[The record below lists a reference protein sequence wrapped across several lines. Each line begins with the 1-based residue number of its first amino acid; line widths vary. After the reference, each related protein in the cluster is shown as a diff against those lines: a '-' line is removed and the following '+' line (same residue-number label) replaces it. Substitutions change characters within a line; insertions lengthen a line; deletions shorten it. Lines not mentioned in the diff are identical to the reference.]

1 MLNSI
6 YTEISTMT
14 IQENVPLAPLTTL
27 QVGGTARYFAELRRE
42 DEVREAVQFAKR
54 RELPLF
60 VLGGGSNLVVADS
73 GWPGLVLKIAIGGI
87 ASPITNDTA
96 GNAVLFSVGAGVNW
110 DDFVAQAVAQNC
122 AGVECLSG
130 IPGSVGGTPVQNVG
144 AYGQEVADTIESV
157 RVLDLEQDRI
167 VVLPKPACGFR
178 YRASIFNST
187 ERGRYIILRVNYR
200 LHRGGAPSLKYADLQ
215 RHFAGRVKESF
226 SERPAEK
233 ATSPSLAETR
243 AAVREI
249 RRSKGML
256 IVPGDEDCRSA
267 GSFFKNPVLSE
278 AQFQEL
284 AARAASKGL
293 EIPSYPALDAQKKV
307 SAAWLVEHAGFSK
320 GYAAGA
326 AGISNKHALALINRG
341 NAKATDIVE
350 LKDEIQRCVQE
361 AWGIVLEPEPVFV
374 GF

>member
-1 MLNSI
+1 
-6 YTEISTMT
+6 MT
-14 IQENVPLAPLTTL
+14 IQENAPLAPLTTL
-27 QVGGTARYFAELRRE
+27 QVGGAARYFAEVKRE
-42 DEVREAVQFAKR
+42 DEVQEAAQFAKAR
-54 RELPLF
+54 DLPLF

-73 GWPGLVLKIAIGGI
+73 GWPGLVLRVALGGI
-87 ASPITNDTA
+87 TAPATHDT

-110 DDFVAQAVAQNC
+110 DDFVAQTVAQNC

-157 RVLDLEQDRI
+157 RALDLKQDRI

-178 YRASIFNST
+178 YRTSIFNSS

-200 LHRGGAPSLKYADLQ
+200 LKRGGAPSLHYADLQ
-215 RHFAGRVKESF
+215 KHFAGNPV
-226 SERPAEK
+226 EK
-233 ATSPSLAETR
+233 KMPPSLAEMR

-278 AQFQEL
+278 EQFRDLGE
-284 AARAASKGL
+284 RAVSKGL
-293 EIPSYPALDAQKKV
+293 EIPSYPVLNAQRKV
-307 SAAWLVEHAGFSK
+307 SAAWLVEHSGFSK
-320 GYAAGA
+320 GYTAGA
-326 AGISNKHALALINRG
+326 AGISHKHALALINRG
-341 NAKATDIVE
+341 DAKASDIVGAE
-350 LKDEIQRCVQE
+350 R
-361 AWGIVLEPEPVFV
+361 
-374 GF
+374 